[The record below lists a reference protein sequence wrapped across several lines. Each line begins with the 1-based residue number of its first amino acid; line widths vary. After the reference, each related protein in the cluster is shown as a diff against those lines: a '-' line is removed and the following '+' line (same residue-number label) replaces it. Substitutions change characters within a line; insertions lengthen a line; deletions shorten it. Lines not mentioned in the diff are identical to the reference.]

1 MLLQLTI
8 SNFAIVSFLELDLR
22 AGMTSITG
30 ETGAGKSIA
39 IDALALALGERAD
52 TETVRPGADKADIS
66 ARFRINKLPRV
77 KAWLDEQELNEQ
89 ELDEQGECI
98 LRRTLTREGRSR
110 GYINGT
116 PVPLAQLK
124 TLGALLIN
132 IHGQHAHQALQKA
145 DYQRSL
151 LDAYAGHH
159 QMMQK
164 TSKHYQTW
172 RQLTNERKQLQDEQ
186 QQWQAQRQLLE
197 YQVAELNE
205 LALEPNEFPGLEAEH
220 SRLANGA
227 ELVTDCQQA
236 LGVLADNEENNALQQ
251 LRYGLKLVT
260 DLCQLDPRLS
270 PVLDMLESSQI
281 QLEEGHSELTRYL
294 DTLELDPE
302 RLYEVESRMAKV
314 MELAR
319 KHHVPPAELH
329 EFHQKIATQLSEMDN
344 NDTRLHELDEEVEQ
358 AKAQFLLAAER
369 LSQSRQRYAQSLNK
383 QITASLHQ
391 LSMEHGRFEMTVT
404 ADNSKSYSPVGID
417 KVEFLVSTNPGQ
429 PMSPLAKV
437 ASGGELSRI
446 SLAIQVI
453 TAQKVAT
460 PTLIFDEVDV
470 GVSGPTAAVVGKLL
484 RQLGDSTQVLVITHL
499 PQVAGNGHQHY
510 FVSKNSD
517 KNDTQTQMQELNK
530 DKRLQELARLLGG
543 DKITENTLANACDLL
558 IES

>member
-52 TETVRPGADKADIS
+52 TDTVRPGADKADIS
-66 ARFRINKLPRV
+66 ARFRIDKLPKV
-77 KAWLDEQELNEQ
+77 KAWLSEQ
-89 ELDEQGECI
+89 ELDEQDECI
-98 LRRTLTREGRSR
+98 LRRTLNREGRSR

-124 TLGALLIN
+124 ALGALLIN
-132 IHGQHAHQALQKA
+132 IHGQHAHQALQKT
-145 DYQRSL
+145 DYQRGL

-159 QMMQK
+159 QLIQK
-164 TSKHYQTW
+164 SSKHYQQW
-172 RQLTNERKQLQDEQ
+172 RQLTNERQQLQNDQ
-186 QQWQAQRQLLE
+186 VQWQAQRQLLE
-197 YQVAELNE
+197 YQVAELDE
-205 LALEPNEFPGLEAEH
+205 LALDADEFPTLEAEH
-220 SRLANGA
+220 TRLANGA
-227 ELVTDCQQA
+227 ELLNDCQLA
-236 LGVLADNEENNALQQ
+236 LNVLADGEENNALQQ
-251 LRYGLKLVT
+251 LRHGLKLVT
-260 DLCQLDPRLS
+260 ELCQMDSRLS
-270 PVLDMLESSQI
+270 AVQEMLESSQI
-281 QLEEGHSELTRYL
+281 QLEEGHGELSRYL
-294 DTLELDPE
+294 DRLELDPE
-302 RLYEVESRMAKV
+302 RLHEVESRMAKV

-319 KHHVPPAELH
+319 KHHVLPGELH
-329 EFHQKIATQLSEMDN
+329 RFHQSIATQLAAMDH
-344 NDTRLHELDEEVEQ
+344 NDSRLQELAEEVEY
-358 AKAQFLLAAER
+358 AKEQFLLAAER
-369 LSQSRQRYAQSLNK
+369 LSQSRQRYALSLNK

-404 ADNSKSYSPVGID
+404 ADKTAGYSPLGID

-429 PMSPLAKV
+429 PMSPMAKV

-453 TAQKVAT
+453 TAQKVET

-510 FVSKNSD
+510 FVSKDSADNV
-517 KNDTQTQMQELNK
+517 TQTRMQELDN
-530 DKRLQELARLLGG
+530 DSRLNELARLLGG
-543 DKITENTLANACDLL
+543 NKITENTLANARELL
-558 IES
+558 VSEA

>member
-52 TETVRPGADKADIS
+52 TDTVRPGADKADIS
-66 ARFRINKLPRV
+66 ARFRIDKLPKV
-77 KAWLDEQELNEQ
+77 KAWLSEQ
-89 ELDEQGECI
+89 ELDEQDECI
-98 LRRTLTREGRSR
+98 LRRTLNREGRSR

-124 TLGALLIN
+124 ALGALLIN
-132 IHGQHAHQALQKA
+132 IHGQHAHQALQKT
-145 DYQRSL
+145 DYQRGL

-159 QMMQK
+159 QLIQK
-164 TSKHYQTW
+164 SSKYYQQW
-172 RQLTNERKQLQDEQ
+172 RQLTNERQQLQNDQ
-186 QQWQAQRQLLE
+186 VQWQAQRQLLE
-197 YQVAELNE
+197 YQVAELDE
-205 LALEPNEFPGLEAEH
+205 LALDAEEFPTLEAEH
-220 SRLANGA
+220 TRLANGA
-227 ELVTDCQQA
+227 ELLNDCQLA
-236 LGVLADNEENNALQQ
+236 LNVLADSEENNALQQ
-251 LRYGLKLVT
+251 LRHGLKLVT
-260 DLCQLDPRLS
+260 ELCQMDARLS
-270 PVLDMLESSQI
+270 AIQEMLESSQI
-281 QLEEGHSELTRYL
+281 QLEEGHGELSRYL
-294 DTLELDPE
+294 DRLELDPE
-302 RLYEVESRMAKV
+302 RLHEVESRMAKV

-319 KHHVPPAELH
+319 KHHVLPGELH
-329 EFHQKIATQLSEMDN
+329 RFHQSIATQLAAMDH
-344 NDTRLHELDEEVEQ
+344 NDSRLQELAEEVEY
-358 AKAQFLLAAER
+358 AKEQFLLAAER
-369 LSQSRQRYAQSLNK
+369 LSQSRQRYALSLNK

-404 ADNSKSYSPVGID
+404 ADKTAGYSPLGID

-429 PMSPLAKV
+429 PMSPMAKV

-453 TAQKVAT
+453 TAQKVET

-510 FVSKNSD
+510 FVSKDSADNV
-517 KNDTQTQMQELNK
+517 TQTRMQELDN
-530 DKRLQELARLLGG
+530 DSRLNELARLLGG
-543 DKITENTLANACDLL
+543 NKITENTLANARELL
-558 IES
+558 VSEA

>member
-22 AGMTSITG
+22 SGMTSITG

-52 TETVRPGADKADIS
+52 ADTVRPGADKADIS
-66 ARFRINKLPRV
+66 ARFRIDKLPRV
-77 KAWLDEQELNEQ
+77 KAWLSEQ

-98 LRRTLTREGRSR
+98 LRRTLSREGRSR

-116 PVPLAQLK
+116 PVPLSQLK
-124 TLGALLIN
+124 SLGALLIN
-132 IHGQHAHQALQKA
+132 IHGQHAHQALQKT
-145 DYQRSL
+145 DYQRGL

-159 QMMQK
+159 QLMQK
-164 TSKHYQTW
+164 TGKHYQQW
-172 RQLTNERKQLQDEQ
+172 RQLTNERKQLQSDQ
-186 QQWQAQRQLLE
+186 AQWQAQRQLLE
-197 YQVAELNE
+197 YQVAELDE
-205 LALEPNEFPGLEAEH
+205 LALEADEFPTLEAEH
-220 SRLANGA
+220 TRLANGA
-227 ELVTDCQQA
+227 ELLNDCQLA
-236 LGVLADNEENNALQQ
+236 LNVLADGEETNALQQ
-251 LRYGLKLVT
+251 IRHGLKVVT
-260 DLCQLDPRLS
+260 ELCQMDPRLAS
-270 PVLDMLESSQI
+270 VQEMIESSMI
-281 QLEEGHSELTRYL
+281 QLEEGHGELSRYL
-294 DTLELDPE
+294 DRLELDPE
-302 RLYEVESRMAKV
+302 RLHEVESRMAKV

-319 KHHVPPAELH
+319 KHHVLPTELH
-329 EFHQKIATQLSEMDN
+329 GFHQQISTQLADMDH
-344 NDTRLHELDEEVEQ
+344 NDNRLQELADEVEQ

-404 ADNSKSYSPVGID
+404 PDQTGGYSPLGID

-429 PMSPLAKV
+429 PMSSLAKV

-453 TAQKVAT
+453 TAQKVET

-510 FVSKNSD
+510 FVSKDSAG
-517 KNDTQTQMQELNK
+517 NDTQTRMQELDENC
-530 DKRLQELARLLGG
+530 RLQELARLLGG
-543 DKITENTLANACDLL
+543 NKITENTLANARELL
-558 IES
+558 VS

>member
-52 TETVRPGADKADIS
+52 TDTVRPGADKADIS
-66 ARFRINKLPRV
+66 ARFRIDKLPKV
-77 KAWLDEQELNEQ
+77 KAWLSEQ
-89 ELDEQGECI
+89 ELDEQDECI
-98 LRRTLTREGRSR
+98 LRRTLNREGRSR

-124 TLGALLIN
+124 ALGALLIN
-132 IHGQHAHQALQKA
+132 IHGQHAHQALQKT
-145 DYQRSL
+145 DYQRGL

-159 QMMQK
+159 QLIQK
-164 TSKHYQTW
+164 SSKYYQQW
-172 RQLTNERKQLQDEQ
+172 RQLTNERQQLQNDQ
-186 QQWQAQRQLLE
+186 VQWQAQRQLLE
-197 YQVAELNE
+197 YQVAELDE
-205 LALEPNEFPGLEAEH
+205 LALDAEEFPTLEAEH
-220 SRLANGA
+220 TRLANGA
-227 ELVTDCQQA
+227 ELLNDCQLA
-236 LGVLADNEENNALQQ
+236 LNVLADSEENNALQQ
-251 LRYGLKLVT
+251 LRHGLKLVT
-260 DLCQLDPRLS
+260 ELCQMDARLS
-270 PVLDMLESSQI
+270 AIQEMLESSQI
-281 QLEEGHSELTRYL
+281 QLEEGHGELSRYL
-294 DTLELDPE
+294 DRLELDPE
-302 RLYEVESRMAKV
+302 RLHEVESRMAKV

-319 KHHVPPAELH
+319 KHHVLPGELH
-329 EFHQKIATQLSEMDN
+329 RFHQSIATQLAAMDH
-344 NDTRLHELDEEVEQ
+344 NDSRLQELAEEVEY
-358 AKAQFLLAAER
+358 AKEQFLLAAER
-369 LSQSRQRYAQSLNK
+369 LSQSRQRYALSLNK

-404 ADNSKSYSPVGID
+404 ADKTAGYSPLGID

-429 PMSPLAKV
+429 PMSPMAKV

-453 TAQKVAT
+453 TAQKVET

-510 FVSKNSD
+510 FVSKDSADNV
-517 KNDTQTQMQELNK
+517 TQTRMQEL
-530 DKRLQELARLLGG
+530 DCDSRLNELARLLGG
-543 DKITENTLANACDLL
+543 NKITENTLANARELL
-558 IES
+558 VSEA

>member
-22 AGMTSITG
+22 SGMTSITG

-52 TETVRPGADKADIS
+52 ADTVRPGADKADIS
-66 ARFRINKLPRV
+66 ARFRIDKLPRV
-77 KAWLDEQELNEQ
+77 KAWLSEQ
-89 ELDEQGECI
+89 ELDEQDECI
-98 LRRTLTREGRSR
+98 LRRTLSREGRSR

-124 TLGALLIN
+124 SLGALLIN
-132 IHGQHAHQALQKA
+132 IHGQHAHQALQKN
-145 DYQRSL
+145 DYQRGL

-159 QMMQK
+159 QLMQ
-164 TSKHYQTW
+164 TVSKHYQHW
-172 RQLTNERKQLQDEQ
+172 RLLTNERKQLQSDQ
-186 QQWQAQRQLLE
+186 AQWQAQRQLLE
-197 YQVAELNE
+197 YQVAELDE
-205 LALEPNEFPGLEAEH
+205 LALEADEFPTLEAEH
-220 SRLANGA
+220 TRLANGA
-227 ELVTDCQQA
+227 ELLNDCQLA
-236 LGVLADNEENNALQQ
+236 MNVLADGEESNALQQ
-251 LRYGLKLVT
+251 LRHGLKIVT
-260 DLCQLDPRLS
+260 ELCQMDPRLA
-270 PVLDMLESSQI
+270 PVLEMLESSLI
-281 QLEEGHSELTRYL
+281 QLEEGHGELSRYL
-294 DTLELDPE
+294 DRMELDPE

-319 KHHVPPAELH
+319 KHHVLPAELH
-329 EFHQKIATQLSEMDN
+329 DFHQNIATQLADMDH
-344 NDTRLHELDEEVEQ
+344 NDSRLQELAEEVAQ
-358 AKAQFLLAAER
+358 AKEQFLLAAER

-383 QITASLHQ
+383 QITASMRQ

-404 ADNSKSYSPVGID
+404 ADQTAGYSPLGID
-417 KVEFLVSTNPGQ
+417 KVEFLVCTNPGQ

-453 TAQKVAT
+453 TAQKVET

-510 FVSKNSD
+510 FVSKDSAD
-517 KNDTQTQMQELNK
+517 NDTQTRMQEL
-530 DKRLQELARLLGG
+530 DEHCRLQELARLLGG
-543 DKITENTLANACDLL
+543 NKITENTLANARELL
-558 IES
+558 VSEA